1 MCLRRSCTQST
12 SLQQNTEAV
21 GSWELPEHH
30 PGPDTQNHRSTI
42 LNSALTKGD
51 CPLTGDT
58 DTGHARLFYQA
69 LPAWLL
75 PQASGQAL
83 CSRTQA
89 SPQGLRAMKE
99 LSHHVTHCFSN
110 SLRGQ
115 SHSGQ
120 GWPVRKTRP
129 GNSSPNH
136 VLTLLQLGAHPNLS
150 GNAEDFLAQSADRL
164 LTSGPEIPSKDL
176 MHQGSSLRL
185 PIQPKRKPQP

>member
-21 GSWELPEHH
+21 GSWDPPEHH
-30 PGPDTQNHRSTI
+30 PGPDTQNHRSTT

-58 DTGHARLFYQA
+58 DTGHARFFYQA

-89 SPQGLRAMKE
+89 SPQGLRAIRE
-99 LSHHVTHCFSN
+99 LITSHTASPTPSGDSPMVGKG
-110 SLRGQ
+110 GQ
-115 SHSGQ
+115 SERQ
-120 GWPVRKTRP
+120 D
-129 GNSSPNH
+129 
-136 VLTLLQLGAHPNLS
+136 LGPPAHALAARGTPHLS
-150 GNAEDFLAQSADRL
+150 GNAEDFLAQSTDHL

-176 MHQGSSLRL
+176 MH
-185 PIQPKRKPQP
+185 